1 MNIKKI
7 LLSVVCIVAVAGISV
22 MGTLAYLTDSTEVVN
37 TFTMGN
43 VDITLDEAKVTP
55 DGIPVDPAART
66 KDGNQ
71 YKLIPGMT
79 YTKDPTVTVVK
90 GSEESYVRMLV
101 TFNKLAEL
109 DEVFA
114 PTGAD
119 LISIFKDYDASTWS
133 LAGETRDTVANTI
146 TYEFRYK
153 EVVGAPT
160 DNVVLPALFTSF
172 TVPGVL
178 DGDDL
183 KKING
188 DNPADPFKITVV
200 GHAIQAAGF
209 EADAVTGASA
219 EDVAWAAFVEPTTG
233 NTTNP

>member
-7 LLSVVCIVAVAGISV
+7 LLSAVCILAVAGISV
-22 MGTLAYLTDSTEVVN
+22 MGTLAYLTDSTAVVN

-43 VDITLDEAKVTP
+43 VDIKLDEAV
-55 DGIPVDPAART
+55 VDANGVADASGKRT
-66 KDGNQ
+66 EEGNK
-71 YKLIPGMT
+71 YKLIPGKT

-133 LAGETRDTVANTI
+133 LAGETEDAAANTI

-160 DNVVLPALFTSF
+160 DDVVLPALFTSF

-188 DNPADPFKITVV
+188 DNPDDPFKITVV
-200 GHAIQAAGF
+200 GHAIQAEGF
-209 EADAVTGASA
+209 ADADT
-219 EDVAWAAFVEPTTG
+219 AWEAFVEPTTG